1 MWCSVFALP
10 SDNPAGGNDNNLLTL
25 LTFDKYQ
32 LFLDG
37 LLTVSF
43 REGVFQAACN
53 NGKMPG

>member
-1 MWCSVFALP
+1 MYAVLCA
-10 SDNPAGGNDNNLLTL
+10 AGGGPTGESDNNLLTM

-37 LLTVSF
+37 LLIVSF
-43 REGVFQAACN
+43 GEGVFQGVFN